1 VSLNGLQI
9 ILMSFAPIL
18 SPTNKHSSGITTLFQ
33 QPFVQHWN
41 LQIHITAKLSQ
52 LWQELAEG
60 KGFVVSNGSFQD
72 FVEAVAWIIKGA
84 TSTNCIQGSYLTPG
98 APEDHSAFRS
108 KLMALFGILF
118 TLSYFIPESSQEV
131 SIMMACYGKKSALQ

>member
-1 VSLNGLQI
+1 LE
-9 ILMSFAPIL
+9 
-18 SPTNKHSSGITTLFQ
+18 PTNPHNSKTKSTLAR
-33 QPFVQHWN
+33 
-41 LQIHITAKLSQ
+41 IGRG
-52 LWQELAEG
+52 E
-60 KGFVVSNGSFQD
+60 GFVVSNGSFQD

-118 TLSYFIPESSQEV
+118 TLSYFVPESSQEV

>member
-84 TSTNCIQGSYLTPG
+84 TSTNHIQGSYLTPG

-118 TLSYFIPESSQEV
+118 TLSYFVPESSQEV